1 MPDDPS
7 AKSSGASWMSVPAF
21 WPMAMAAA
29 MLMEE
34 GTELYAKNL
43 KFVEEEI
50 KIHDELRPIAGDAEP
65 VRLDLRTMVLRDYG
79 KQGGDPDAG
88 RSRPMPATLR

>member
-1 MPDDPS
+1 M
-7 AKSSGASWMSVPAF
+7 GVPAF

-29 MLMEE
+29 MVEE

-50 KIHDELRPIAGDAEP
+50 KVHDELRPTLATP
-65 VRLDLRTMVLRDYG
+65 NRLRLDWL
-79 KQGGDPDAG
+79 
-88 RSRPMPATLR
+88 